1 MSVLLKWVVVK
12 MVKEII
18 GLFIWLILKIL
29 LMVILGVEELDGGW
43 GEVIF

>member
-29 LMVILGVEELDGGW
+29 LMVILGVEELDGG
-43 GEVIF
+43 